1 MPTNFS
7 RDRVNFQKVTGTD
20 NFPPSLQIISVE
32 DMISEASFSKAYTP
46 WIFVEVYFK
55 FQF

>member
-20 NFPPSLQIISVE
+20 NFLLSLQIISE